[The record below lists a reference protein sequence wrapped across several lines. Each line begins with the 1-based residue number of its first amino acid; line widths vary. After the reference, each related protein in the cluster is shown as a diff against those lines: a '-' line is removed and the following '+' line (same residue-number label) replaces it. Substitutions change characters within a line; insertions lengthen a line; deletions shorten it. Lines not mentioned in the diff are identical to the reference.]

1 MTKECFDE
9 LCDDIIENVGE
20 EEFKSEEFIHA
31 KLHVE
36 RDELPFITSKKRK
49 MFFAHSTSSGGLH
62 FRIHFHENE

>member
-36 RDELPFITSKKRK
+36 RDELPFITSKKK
-49 MFFAHSTSSGGLH
+49 KSFCTFYFKWWITFQNSFS
-62 FRIHFHENE
+62 